1 MAAALK
7 ASPTAPKSQ
16 GQKELSGKKS
26 KETSELVHFQLQQD
40 CCLSKQIAPK
50 QRTNTV
56 KWGREYFPVTSLTQP
71 KPNELPYIGLFSQ
84 SA

>member
-26 KETSELVHFQLQQD
+26 KETSELVRFQLQQD

-50 QRTNTV
+50 QRTNSQV
-56 KWGREYFPVTSLTQP
+56 GKRVFSSYFTNPT
-71 KPNELPYIGLFSQ
+71 K
-84 SA
+84 A